1 MRRGRYCT
9 NDTASRR
16 LKAHFSMPTPVP
28 TPRQYSRGA
37 QMAALLVN
45 FRESSSHRYG
55 CSAGRMSSET
65 EALGATDH
73 CFDDLTEEWL

>member
-1 MRRGRYCT
+1 
-9 NDTASRR
+9 
-16 LKAHFSMPTPVP
+16 
-28 TPRQYSRGA
+28 
-37 QMAALLVN
+37 MAALLVN